1 MADNL
6 KLVEERIDVE
16 IDPTGAPG
24 SVLAENHNAIE
35 KEILRKSGKYVGS
48 PFTAK
53 KESTLF
59 PSGTLSWNGNAMN
72 NTADFTIT
80 TSKKTSD
87 LTDFGKT
94 LSKMET
100 GDLFQFKDYSGR
112 TCFLEFQ
119 SFGSGADGSMNE
131 IYNILVKGFSDNI
144 NYIYQVNE
152 TSTSIL
158 STIKKITDI
167 TGKTDKGTFE
177 GTAGELDERIKVLED
192 FQSIKTGFTGEALAV
207 WTGVGYVFDV
217 IYPNYYIQGVA
228 FPGATVQRTLD
239 ASDPDDPRFDVIAVD
254 ATGAIV
260 KTGTAEA
267 NPLVP
272 SIDPETEIQITV
284 ILVTAGST
292 VPEDISQE
300 FVYDENT
307 EWTTASNNGTVNFNA
322 TSNPFQGT
330 KHIDCGAFANG
341 QYLRFTDSVVNQ
353 ITDFTILKFY
363 VNLKA
368 VFSTNTKF
376 SVKFY
381 NGSTLISSV
390 LQIGTGTFNFDR
402 SIINTYQ
409 TILIPLTNFTFSN
422 ADFNRIE
429 IAMVGS
435 NSSGFRLDD
444 IVLLTGTTGSS
455 PAQKALVSIV
465 TDSGTANA
473 TSADDTFILKGAN
486 GAVVSATGKTITITP
501 ATPTVSSVTGLQGEL
516 DLKASKTYVDGLVV
530 GLLDDRGNYDASTNL
545 FPSTGGSGTAGALL
559 KGDLWYI
566 SVSGTLG
573 GQIVDVGDSIRA
585 LTDAPGQT
593 SGNWDILESNIGY
606 VPENTSNKS
615 TDVETDKTSNIKFP
629 TVKSIYDWCVGR
641 FQPKLVA
648 GTSITIDNT
657 NPLAPVINGT
667 AVSQD
672 IETDKASTT
681 KVSSVKQLYDWAV
694 AKFMSLYIGI
704 ESTSAITY
712 TFNLAN
718 IFKRTVFTGSNPV
731 ALTIPTNATVA
742 VPIGTKKEVTQ
753 QGSGIVTASGAGIT
767 FVNNIPL
774 AFMQGE
780 TKVFTKID
788 TDTWTVEGNFPVAG
802 ALEFKKCYLKGT
814 GNDSTAIIG
823 SGSNPFLT
831 LEGLILRVIAVYG
844 NFNDVE
850 IIILDSGSYNIN
862 EARTYSDLVIKT
874 TFSPSV
880 RFSAYTWVTKKLHF
894 EGQFYLELNPR
905 VGAVSGG
912 TPYLSAPSGVN
923 TSIYI
928 NIKEI
933 NKGAQGYSPT
943 CHFQAF
949 GTTQLL
955 CFKVGTMSGA
965 GRFNFEGAVGTKELY
980 IDTLKDGTVE
990 FYGGDN
996 QYNCT
1001 INIRQIYYEGSG
1013 QYNPFSIGFSYAT
1026 IKLGGITVTNNAG
1039 FVVLSPSL
1047 NLVLTGGIYQ
1057 NLLFNGYSGVTSE
1070 VNCGLTGIGTI
1081 QFKSAVN
1088 GVAPWGVI
1096 HFGSSPIRTKLY
1108 NNRIKNLNLT
1118 YTDTNS
1124 GAYLNSSNG
1133 IFSWITNGTTDFA
1146 NCLLLDNVF
1155 ITVQLSTIAMF
1166 FSGNGSSENV
1176 NYPNVVF
1183 KNGCQFRGLGYF
1195 YKNRSGFG
1203 LADVTGR
1210 TILARLG
1217 NGGLLRDDI
1226 GLTNTVTGLAI
1237 VDL

>member
-119 SFGSGADGSMNE
+119 SFGSGADGMMNE

-144 NYIYQVNE
+144 NYVYQVNE

-177 GTAGELDERIKVLED
+177 GTAGELDERIQVLEEL
-192 FQSIKTGFTGEALAV
+192 QNIKTGFTGEALAV

-228 FPGATVQRTLD
+228 YPGATVQRTLD
-239 ASDPDDPRFDVIAVD
+239 ASDPVNPRFDVIAVD
-254 ATGAIV
+254 STGAIV
-260 KTGTAEA
+260 KKGTAEA

-272 SIDPETEIQITV
+272 SVDPETEIQITV

-330 KHIDCGAFANG
+330 KHIDCGAFTNG

-363 VNLKA
+363 VNLKS
-368 VFSTNTKF
+368 VFLTNTKF

-429 IAMVGS
+429 IAMIGS
-435 NSSGFRLDD
+435 NSSGFRMDD

-473 TSADDTFILKGAN
+473 TSADDTFTFKGGN

-501 ATPTVSSVTGLQGEL
+501 ATMDISGKVDKNAPIAGGTKTKITYDAKGLVTSGADAEISDITGLTAEL
-516 DLKASKTYVDGLVV
+516 ALKASKTYVDGLVV

-545 FPSTGGSGTAGALL
+545 FPSTGGSGTSGALL

-566 SVSGTLG
+566 SVAGTLG
-573 GQIVDVGDSIRA
+573 GQLVNVGDSIRA

-593 SGNWDILESNIGY
+593 SGNWDILEANIGY
-606 VPENTSNKS
+606 VPENNGNKS
-615 TDVETDKTSNIKFP
+615 IDIEADKTSNIKFP
-629 TVKSIYDWCVGR
+629 SVKSV
-641 FQPKLVA
+641 
-648 GTSITIDNT
+648 
-657 NPLAPVINGT
+657 
-667 AVSQD
+667 
-672 IETDKASTT
+672 
-681 KVSSVKQLYDWAV
+681 YDWAV
-694 AKFMSLYIGI
+694 AKFQVVLTESVFGTFLNSL
-704 ESTSAITY
+704 SAKAT
-712 TFNLAN
+712 
-718 IFKRTVFTGSNPV
+718 PV
-731 ALTIPTNATVA
+731 DADSVTI
-742 VPIGTKKEVTQ
+742 
-753 QGSGIVTASGAGIT
+753 
-767 FVNNIPL
+767 
-774 AFMQGE
+774 
-780 TKVFTKID
+780 ID
-788 TDTWTVEGNFPVAG
+788 TG
-802 ALEFKKCYLKGT
+802 
-814 GNDSTAIIG
+814 DSNKAK
-823 SGSNPFLT
+823 
-831 LEGLILRVIAVYG
+831 
-844 NFNDVE
+844 
-850 IIILDSGSYNIN
+850 
-862 EARTYSDLVIKT
+862 KT
-874 TFSPSV
+874 TFTQIKAFLKTYFDGIYSSKT
-880 RFSAYTWVTKKLHF
+880 SQKNVTGNISLDDTYNNAIVKVK
-894 EGQFYLELNPR
+894 
-905 VGAVSGG
+905 
-912 TPYLSAPSGVN
+912 N
-923 TSIYI
+923 T
-928 NIKEI
+928 
-933 NKGAQGYSPT
+933 
-943 CHFQAF
+943 
-949 GTTQLL
+949 
-955 CFKVGTMSGA
+955 
-965 GRFNFEGAVGTKELY
+965 
-980 IDTLKDGTVE
+980 
-990 FYGGDN
+990 
-996 QYNCT
+996 
-1001 INIRQIYYEGSG
+1001 
-1013 QYNPFSIGFSYAT
+1013 AT
-1026 IKLGGITVTNNAG
+1026 ITIPSTLMNDFNAV
-1039 FVVLSPSL
+1039 FR
-1047 NLVLTGGIYQ
+1047 T
-1057 NLLFNGYSGVTSE
+1057 YSGVTATFVYGSGTAE
-1070 VNCGLTGIGTI
+1070 DAPKGKILTATKMATL
-1081 QFKSAVN
+1081 FRD
-1088 GVAPWGVI
+1088 
-1096 HFGSSPIRTKLY
+1096 GSTTTFVLEGE
-1108 NNRIKNLNLT
+1108 LT
-1118 YTDTNS
+1118 T
-1124 GAYLNSSNG
+1124 
-1133 IFSWITNGTTDFA
+1133 
-1146 NCLLLDNVF
+1146 
-1155 ITVQLSTIAMF
+1155 
-1166 FSGNGSSENV
+1166 
-1176 NYPNVVF
+1176 
-1183 KNGCQFRGLGYF
+1183 
-1195 YKNRSGFG
+1195 
-1203 LADVTGR
+1203 
-1210 TILARLG
+1210 
-1217 NGGLLRDDI
+1217 
-1226 GLTNTVTGLAI
+1226 
-1237 VDL
+1237 